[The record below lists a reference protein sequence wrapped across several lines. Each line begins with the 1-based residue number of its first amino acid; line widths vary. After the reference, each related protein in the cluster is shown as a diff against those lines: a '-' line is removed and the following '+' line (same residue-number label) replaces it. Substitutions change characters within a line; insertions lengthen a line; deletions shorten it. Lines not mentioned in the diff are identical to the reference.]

1 MYTQIYVNTHT
12 DTQRKVCLGDAS
24 SRGNEVAKEDTGST
38 LGQEDQTPPASGPQ
52 ERGGLGP
59 VLYHAYPGQLQPEP
73 CYTVSWAQCAFSG
86 EEARSPSLPPAS
98 PPEALWE

>member
-1 MYTQIYVNTHT
+1 MYTHTYVNTHT

-52 ERGGLGP
+52 ER
-59 VLYHAYPGQLQPEP
+59 
-73 CYTVSWAQCAFSG
+73 
-86 EEARSPSLPPAS
+86 EEALAQFCTMPTQGSCNPSLAI
-98 PPEALWE
+98 L